1 MFCFNLKFLKPIW
14 NFHWYK
20 ILLQW
25 YVFLTISPFDL
36 TSWKVGIWEVL
47 LEIQLSYLRT
57 TFRWL
62 THHYIISLPS
72 IVPLDKDSNNGSNN
86 NTFIYMQQSRG
97 VDPNFFRSPSSRF
110 WTQNNGNTCCTLI
123 MMGTLSRI
131 ISEVQFSNHRS
142 SWKSTENFE
151 VESESTKLDSYP
163 VWVFLIL
170 QDFYR
175 GNPLGSLWSK
185 TPSLEEVE
193 RRVIMK
199 SMCLCI
205 DGVLYDWAL
214 ALGTKER

>member
-1 MFCFNLKFLKPIW
+1 MK
-14 NFHWYK
+14 
-20 ILLQW
+20 
-25 YVFLTISPFDL
+25 T
-36 TSWKVGIWEVL
+36 GIWEVL

-86 NTFIYMQQSRG
+86 NTFIYMQQTRG
-97 VDPNFFRSPSSRF
+97 VIQIFFRSPSSRF
-110 WTQNNGNTCCTLI
+110 WTQNNGNTCCCTLI

-151 VESESTKLDSYP
+151 VESESTRLESYP